1 MKVALLSH
9 FWHPIAEPFVG
20 GTEAFLFRF
29 ATALLQRGI
38 EVVCYGC
45 EGSNI
50 PGTEMRTLGVSHGE
64 LAPLQ
69 RGMSGSQMIALR
81 DHENAVMWAAIDDAC
96 NDPSIDIVHNNSFSP
111 IPLFLSTLIQKP
123 ILHTLHLPPV
133 IPTMVEAIRFCHKR
147 GRLLQLVA
155 GSQAHARS
163 WHAYHPVR
171 QVIYYRFDTATLP
184 PYSTT
189 HDGTLAFAGRIDPT
203 KGVEDAIAVAAL
215 LGKHLD
221 IYGIVQPP
229 LTSYF
234 ETHIQPLLQTHPN
247 VTYHGLVSQTTLLQ
261 GLSGAQALLFP
272 IKWDEPFGYVT
283 IEAMSVGTPVIMYD
297 RGAARELIVEEM
309 NGFIVTPDNVQEM
322 AAAVERTKL
331 IDRARCAVYAR
342 EQYTIAKSVEEY
354 LGLFTSLLK
363 ESSQSASRVFG
374 TVRES

>member
-50 PGTEMRTLGVSHGE
+50 PGTEMRTLDVSHGE

-133 IPTMVEAIRFCHKR
+133 IPTMAEAIRFCHKR

-163 WHAYHPVR
+163 WHAYHP
-171 QVIYYRFDTATLP
+171 
-184 PYSTT
+184 
-189 HDGTLAFAGRIDPT
+189 GRIDPT